1 MNAWVIGQT
10 YSYSKDNNDE
20 DKKAKGTTKCLI
32 KRKLKFQDYKNCLEA
47 LQTENKINHLEKKMM
62 KLVLKNS

>member
-1 MNAWVIGQT
+1 MNAGVIGQT
-10 YSYSKDNNDE
+10 YSYSKDNHDE